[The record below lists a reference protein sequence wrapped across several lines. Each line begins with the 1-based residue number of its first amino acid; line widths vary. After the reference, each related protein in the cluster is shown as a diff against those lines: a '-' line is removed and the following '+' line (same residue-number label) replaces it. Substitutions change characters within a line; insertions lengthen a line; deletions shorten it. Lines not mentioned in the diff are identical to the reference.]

1 MNNKEYEKILL
12 CPGCH
17 GEIRISDKI
26 VCGNP
31 GCKREYNIID
41 DIPIMVLGQS
51 EKVKQEII
59 QAKTQNK
66 GIFNKKI
73 FGIPY
78 YKVDYTIK
86 KNLYNLFGIKLPK
99 LKDQRDYWLRRGN
112 EYCNEFQKKGY
123 ETLEIFFQDLAIKEL
138 KKLKFNSIFEAGCGF
153 GWNIKRFKKEF
164 PKARVGGLDFSHTQL
179 FNGKNKY
186 IRDDSIL
193 LTEGDATRM
202 PFKDNAYDVGFS
214 LGVFMNI
221 NKKKIDKAINEMVR
235 VCKKYIIHLEYDEDN
250 TTDDLRK
257 RRAFKTN
264 IISHNYK
271 KLYEKRGLKIIKML
285 TYKDFLDDYSSFM
298 RDKRAEVN
306 RWEQWEGPG
315 KYILIIVKNNK
326 SEA

>member
-41 DIPIMVLGQS
+41 DIPIMVLGQA

-138 KKLKFNSIFEAGCGF
+138 KKSIKGQVEIKTTNCEKVFNILRSQLSIINMIIF
-153 GWNIKRFKKEF
+153 GDKIIIKDDR
-164 PKARVGGLDFSHTQL
+164 LDSASF
-179 FNGKNKY
+179 KNKIIQTIINSGEDVLSIVTSSKSFY
-186 IRDDSIL
+186 DSIMEKL
-193 LTEGDATRM
+193 
-202 PFKDNAYDVGFS
+202 
-214 LGVFMNI
+214 
-221 NKKKIDKAINEMVR
+221 KK
-235 VCKKYIIHLEYDEDN
+235 
-250 TTDDLRK
+250 
-257 RRAFKTN
+257 
-264 IISHNYK
+264 
-271 KLYEKRGLKIIKML
+271 
-285 TYKDFLDDYSSFM
+285 
-298 RDKRAEVN
+298 
-306 RWEQWEGPG
+306 
-315 KYILIIVKNNK
+315 
-326 SEA
+326 